1 MVSYLENK
9 SVVITGAS
17 SGIGHSLARE
27 LVLRGCR
34 LGLLARR
41 GERLE
46 SLAGELAERGA
57 TVEWATADVTDREAL
72 HGALDRV
79 SEQLGAVDVVVANAG
94 YGLPEQPHKFR
105 PERSQGIYSTN
116 LLGMVHT
123 CDWALP
129 RFYERKEGH
138 LVGIA
143 SVASYFGM
151 PNSASYCGS
160 KAAMRVHLQALRLTW
175 RPYGVYVTT
184 ICPGY
189 VESELTGDNRA
200 PMPFIWP
207 VERAARVIAQAI
219 ERRRTEVVF
228 PWQMRIITMLLTV
241 LPRAVVERVIG
252 LGVKRRS

>member
-1 MVSYLENK
+1 MSYLEDK
-9 SVVITGAS
+9 SVLITGAS
-17 SGIGHSLARE
+17 SGIGFSLARE
-27 LVLRGCR
+27 LASSGCR

-41 GERLE
+41 EERLE
-46 SLAGELAERGA
+46 SLAMELAQQGA
-57 TVEWATADVTDREAL
+57 RVAWAAADVTDREAL

-79 SEQLGAVDVVVANAG
+79 SEQLGAVDVMVANAG

-105 PERSQGIYSTN
+105 SERSQGIYTTN

-129 RFYERKEGH
+129 RFYARRKGH

-175 RPYGVYVTT
+175 RPYGIYVTT

-189 VESELTGDNRA
+189 VESELTEGNRA

-207 VERAARVIAQAI
+207 VDRAARVIAQAI
-219 ERRRTEVVF
+219 ERRRAEVVF
-228 PWQMRIITMLLTV
+228 PWQMRIITMLLVV

-252 LGVKRRS
+252 LSVKRKS

>member
-1 MVSYLENK
+1 VVSYLENK
-9 SVVITGAS
+9 SVLITGAS
-17 SGIGHSLARE
+17 SGIGSSLARE
-27 LVLRGCR
+27 LASRGCR
-34 LGLLARR
+34 LGLVARR
-41 GERLE
+41 DERLA
-46 SLAGELAERGA
+46 SLSDELSEKGSRVA
-57 TVEWATADVTDREAL
+57 WAAADVTDRAAL
-72 HGALDRV
+72 HGAFDTL
-79 SEQLGAVDVVVANAG
+79 SEQLGAVDVMVANAG

-105 PERSQGIYSTN
+105 PDRSRGIYTTN

-129 RFYERKEGH
+129 RFYERSEGH

-175 RPYGVYVTT
+175 RPYGIHVTT

-189 VESELTGDNRA
+189 VESELTEDNRA

-219 ERRRTEVVF
+219 ERRRAEVVF
-228 PWQMRIITMLLTV
+228 PWQMRVATMLLTV
-241 LPRAVVERVIG
+241 LPRAAVERLIG
-252 LGVKRRS
+252 LGVKRKS